1 MRIRRRRLLTR
12 AGLGL
17 LVVAVLLQLVPYGR
31 DHTNPPVT
39 QDAAWPDGRARE
51 LATAACYD
59 CHSNQ
64 TRWPPQSY
72 VAPFSWLLARDV
84 EQGREALNFS
94 TWDEDDGGPTTPP
107 RRSPTA
113 ACRPAATC
121 SSTPTPPSA
130 RPTGSSWSTPS
141 RSWPTPAPAAAT
153 AAPAEASR
161 ASAVPRR
168 PGRPGLSSG
177 QGRGRKPAR
186 KALSTSWEAAQ
197 RSVGAWNR
205 MAWRTPAALKVMS

>member
-94 TWDEDDGGPTTPP
+94 TWDEDDGGADDAAEAVADGSMPP
-107 RRSPTA
+107 RRYLLVHPD
-113 ACRPAATC
+113 
-121 SSTPTPPSA
+121 
-130 RPTGSSWSTPS
+130 
-141 RSWPTPAPAAAT
+141 
-153 AAPAEASR
+153 
-161 ASAVPRR
+161 
-168 PGRPGLSSG
+168 
-177 QGRGRKPAR
+177 
-186 KALSTSWEAAQ
+186 
-197 RSVGAWNR
+197 
-205 MAWRTPAALKVMS
+205 AALGEADRQLLVDALEVMADARSGGGNRGPGGG